1 MFIRVIFD
9 FLMWIVGDPTST
21 SDVNVYTNT
30 WFLTFLGTTWAEFE
44 RYFTLELDQC
54 SKFKNSPKLSTNQD
68 SYWSPCIVKLNQN
81 KRKKE
86 QELKLD
92 RIKKLAT
99 EPKKKQRTKLEN
111 RM

>member
-1 MFIRVIFD
+1 M
-9 FLMWIVGDPTST
+9 LSSHGLGYTPCDPLGKTRWCGC
-21 SDVNVYTNT
+21 NYKNT
-30 WFLTFLGTTWAEFE
+30 WFLTFLGTTWAGFE
-44 RYFTLELDQC
+44 RHFTLELDQC
-54 SKFKNSPKLSTNQD
+54 SKFKNSPKLRTNQD

-81 KRKKE
+81 KRKEE